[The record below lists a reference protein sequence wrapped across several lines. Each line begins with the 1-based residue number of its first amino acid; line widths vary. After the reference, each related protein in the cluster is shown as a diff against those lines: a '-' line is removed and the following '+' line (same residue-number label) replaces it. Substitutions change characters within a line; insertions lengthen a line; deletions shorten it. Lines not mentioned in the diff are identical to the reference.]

1 MGLSQMAIT
10 GAVSEP
16 LFSTL
21 LGLGISMLRST
32 IELGKPVTFSVRDR
46 KQAILPLVG
55 ICMCFGGLLCFFLYN
70 MSNGFHIKRLSA
82 MIQLSMYAF
91 FLGIIF
97 VLMIIFPENAR
108 D

>member
-21 LGLGISMLRST
+21 LGFGISMIKST
-32 IELGKPVTFSVRDR
+32 TKGPLTFSVDKRI
-46 KQAILPLVG
+46 QAVFPLVG
-55 ICMCFGGLLCFFLYN
+55 ICMCLGGLLCFFLYN
-70 MSNGFHIKRLSA
+70 WSNGFHIKRVSS

-91 FLGIIF
+91 FLGILV
-97 VLMIIFPENAR
+97 VLMVILPSNNR
-108 D
+108 N